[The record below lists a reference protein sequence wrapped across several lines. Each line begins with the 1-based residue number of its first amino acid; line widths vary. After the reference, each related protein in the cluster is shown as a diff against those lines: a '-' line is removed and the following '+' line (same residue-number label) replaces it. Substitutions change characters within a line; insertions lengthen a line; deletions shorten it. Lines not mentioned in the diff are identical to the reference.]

1 MAWGGGF
8 GALETAG
15 PCLLPKLLFLAHFR
29 CFMASIYPMR
39 RLVDED
45 RRTCTIQRAV
55 PARGFWIVR
64 LCAEL
69 FSWDGRWSEPNE
81 SLGRH

>member
-1 MAWGGGF
+1 MAREVPL
-8 GALETAG
+8 APLR
-15 PCLLPKLLFLAHFR
+15 LLDRGLLAKLLFLAHFR

-45 RRTCTIQRAV
+45 HRTCTIQRAV

>member
-1 MAWGGGF
+1 MARGRAS

-15 PCLLPKLLFLAHFR
+15 PCLLAKLLFLAHFR

-69 FSWDGRWSEPNE
+69 FSWDGRWSEPNK